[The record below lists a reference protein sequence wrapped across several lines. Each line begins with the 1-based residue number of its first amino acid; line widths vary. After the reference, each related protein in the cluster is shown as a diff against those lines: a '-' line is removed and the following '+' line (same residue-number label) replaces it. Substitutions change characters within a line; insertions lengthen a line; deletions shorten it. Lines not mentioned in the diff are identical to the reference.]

1 MTGTETIHWSK
12 QKERTAGYWHLK
24 FTLYLFRF
32 FPVIILRFLAFIVG
46 FFYFIFSK
54 SARSISKKF
63 LEKAASFT
71 SDPKT
76 QKKCRSFF
84 GPLRHI
90 ISFSLTL
97 IEKIETWSGKFP
109 FKKLHFQD
117 DDIGDLVKDMENGKG
132 VFLVTSHLGNVEL
145 LRGLVKYNRT
155 GVSREV
161 PITAII
167 DLKVSKNFTRMLN
180 ELNPQSTLDIISAQ
194 EIGPG
199 TAVMLEEKLN
209 AGEIVTIAG
218 DRTAVDNSE
227 KNLMIPFLGEA
238 ASFSPGN
245 FYLAVLLNT
254 PVYFIFALRRGELSV
269 KPQYDMHVHKST
281 LSCGQNLS
289 KKERLGKCHEL
300 IHSYTALLEIYC
312 KNHPFQ
318 WYNFYDFWSKGV

>member
-1 MTGTETIHWSK
+1 MTETESIHWSK
-12 QKERTAGYWHLK
+12 QKEKTAGYWHLK
-24 FTLYLFRF
+24 FSLYLFRF
-32 FPVIILRFLAFIVG
+32 FPVIILRILAFFVG

-54 SARSISKKF
+54 NARDISKKF
-63 LEKAASFT
+63 LEKAALS
-71 SDPKT
+71 SKDPKME
-76 QKKCRSFF
+76 KKCLSFF

-109 FKKLHFQD
+109 FKNIHFQN
-117 DDIGDLVKDMENGKG
+117 DDINELVKDMENKKG
-132 VFLVTSHLGNVEL
+132 LFLVTSHLGNVEL

-180 ELNPQSTLDIISAQ
+180 ELNPQSSLDIISAQ
-194 EIGPG
+194 EIGPD
-199 TAVMLEEKLN
+199 TAVLLEEKLT
-209 AGEIVTIAG
+209 AGGIVTIAG
-218 DRTAVDNSE
+218 DRTAADNSE

-245 FYLAVLLNT
+245 LYLAVLLNA

-269 KPQYDMHVHKST
+269 KPQYDMHVHKSV
-281 LSCGQNLS
+281 LSCEQNLS
-289 KKERLGKCHEL
+289 KKERLTRCHEL
-300 IHSYTALLEIYC
+300 IHSYAALLETYC
-312 KNHPFQ
+312 KDHPFQ